1 MEAVFRALFSSLLS
15 AVIAATL
22 LWGGCVSCP
31 QFFMFPTAKKDCCK
45 AGHCEKSKSQKST
58 PDKACNRM
66 PLGTQGFVQLHAD
79 LPATMVAAADLLG
92 QIPANTYP
100 PFMRPPP
107 VEYSPPELHVLNATF
122 LI

>member
-1 MEAVFRALFSSLLS
+1 MLRAFFSSLLS
-15 AVIAATL
+15 VFTAATL

-66 PLGTQGFVQLHAD
+66 PLGTQGFVQVHAG
-79 LPATMVAAADLLG
+79 LPATIVAAADLLG
-92 QIPANTYP
+92 QFPPNTALVLTTLA
-100 PFMRPPP
+100 P
-107 VEYSPPELHVLNATF
+107 VEHSPPELHVLNATF